1 MKKGI
6 LLLMTLAYALVLSAC
21 GSANSTPVNS
31 QPAVQPSE
39 APAAATQAPSSGN
52 QLSVSTSDMCS
63 LLSQDQ
69 VEAAFGKSVLEVT
82 PQQANIGREC
92 EFKFDGQDTKLR
104 LTSYEGADA
113 QNYFAVLITAAGQS
127 CDELL
132 KSMFD
137 VAFAPLTEKYPSADQ
152 SLLQLPLGDL
162 YQKYVA
168 ALGECMYIHSQARTD
183 VATNV
188 LATETI
194 FLNWSSNVAALGDEQ
209 VVEFTYQ
216 EPTPQDVSD
225 KLAQGTDKDKFYAL
239 ADPYREQ
246 VLSGY
251 TESLIQLLRIATAK

>member
-1 MKKGI
+1 MA
-6 LLLMTLAYALVLSAC
+6 LAYALVLSAC
-21 GSANSTPVNS
+21 GPASSAPTSS

-39 APAAATQAPSSGN
+39 APTAEAQAPAPAGP
-52 QLSVSTSDMCS
+52 LSINASDPCS
-63 LLSQDQ
+63 LLSKEQ

-92 EFKFDGQDTKLR
+92 EFKFDGQDTKLH

-132 KSMFD
+132 RSMLD

-162 YQKYVA
+162 YQKYVD
-168 ALGECMYIHSQARTD
+168 ALGGCMYVHSQERTD
-183 VATNV
+183 IGANV

-194 FLNWSSNVAALGDEQ
+194 FLNWSSNVAVLGDEQ
-209 VVEFTYQ
+209 VVELTYQ
-216 EPTPQDVSD
+216 EPIPQDVSD

-246 VLSGY
+246 ILSGY
-251 TESLIQLLRIATAK
+251 TENLIQLLKMAAAK